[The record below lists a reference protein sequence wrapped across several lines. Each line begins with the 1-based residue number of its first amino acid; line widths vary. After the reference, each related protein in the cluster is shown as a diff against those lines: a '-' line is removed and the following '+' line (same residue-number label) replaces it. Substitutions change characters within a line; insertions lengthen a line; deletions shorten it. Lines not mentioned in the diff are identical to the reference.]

1 MKTKEELIQTLQAEG
16 KKVVDLGIGY
26 DFEEHNKEIAE
37 GKYADAVTISH
48 FWSGIDSDQ
57 CYI

>member
-1 MKTKEELIQTLQAEG
+1 MESRIELINALLLQG

-57 CYI
+57 CYF